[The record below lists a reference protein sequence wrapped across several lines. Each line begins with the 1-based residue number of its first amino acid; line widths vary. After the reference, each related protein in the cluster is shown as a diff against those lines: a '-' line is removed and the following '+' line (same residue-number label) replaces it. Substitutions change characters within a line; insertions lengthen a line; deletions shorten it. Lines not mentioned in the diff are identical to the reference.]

1 MNLMSLK
8 DDWRKPLAQMMDLS
22 VLDTLFDFLKSRKSE
37 GGIIYPQESDV
48 FAAFNLTE
56 FNKVK
61 VVVLGQDPY
70 HGPQQA
76 HGLSFSVL
84 PSVKV
89 PPSLV
94 NIYKELESDLGI
106 QPVNHGC
113 LIPWAQQGV
122 LLLNSVLTVEAGQP
136 NSHKGKGWEAFTD
149 AVIAL
154 INNQHEHVVFILWGA
169 YAQKKGKKIDRNKH
183 LVLESVHP
191 SPLSVYRGF
200 FGCQHFSKTNEYLK
214 YHNQDPIH
222 WQLTEL

>member
-84 PSVKV
+84 PSVKI